1 MEGKRV
7 RLTTKDGEL
16 IYGVI
21 SKFTK
26 DKKGYF
32 NNIGYC
38 DIKLDSFDKI
48 LKNIPFIMVEVVEE

>member
-7 RLTTKDGEL
+7 RLTTKDKEL

-21 SKFTK
+21 TKFTK
-26 DKKGYF
+26 YKKGILF
-32 NNIGYC
+32 SNIGYC

-48 LKNIPFIMVEVVEE
+48 LKNIPFIMVEVVE